1 MGSRDVT
8 EINSLKVVVPRCIV
22 LADLLLILCYFTVNY
37 FSLHHAAQCYPPIIL
52 GALRKKGPIAYTQYG
67 LYSLSHFFGEN
78 TTESP
83 SPQLHVLHSG
93 QTNRITNL
101 KYLQKCR
108 AYCELLLYLPPDKF
122 TNYHVNN
129 ISSNCEITPLKLPC
143 LACLTSEQQQMHFFL
158 NYWSNCPWYHENILY
173 CRAYHLTWVTNLYN
187 LY

>member
-1 MGSRDVT
+1 MQHNA
-8 EINSLKVVVPRCIV
+8 IHLLYWV
-22 LADLLLILCYFTVNY
+22 LCVKKGRLLIPSTASIV
-37 FSLHHAAQCYPPIIL
+37 YPI
-52 GALRKKGPIAYTQYG
+52 
-67 LYSLSHFFGEN
+67 FFGEN

-143 LACLTSEQQQMHFFL
+143 LA
-158 NYWSNCPWYHENILY
+158 
-173 CRAYHLTWVTNLYN
+173 
-187 LY
+187 